1 MYLSVLDIII
11 VVVFILIFIGV
22 GLYFTK
28 QAGKDTAQFF
38 LGGRNLPW
46 WVAGTSMVATTF
58 AADTPL
64 LITEIVANNGIS
76 GNWIWWNGLI
86 GGMLTTFFFAKLWRK
101 ADIMTDVE
109 LTELRYTGEGAR
121 FLRGFKAI
129 YLGVL
134 LNAVIMAWVN
144 LALGALLI
152 GFFDIPKADLWM
164 YYLLAMGLV
173 ALYSGLSGLMGVAAT
188 DVVQFVVAMFGTI
201 ILAFLVINSPEIGGI
216 SGLQAKLPSESF
228 DFLPRFNFFGE
239 TVTQGAE
246 VLVISAATFLSY
258 VGFQWWASWYPGA
271 EPGGGG
277 YIAQRMM
284 STRDEKSALKAT
296 LWFQVMHYAV
306 RPLPWIL
313 VALAAVH
320 LYPDLPESDKK
331 LGYVMAMRDFLPD
344 GLRGLLLSAF
354 LAAYMSTIST
364 QLNWGSSY
372 LINDFYQRFVQ
383 PHASQKQLVLASR
396 FSTFL
401 LMAVALLVTLQMETL
416 EGAFKFMIQAGAGL
430 GAVLILRW
438 YWWRINAWSEISAT
452 LAPFVAYSGLWYF
465 TEWEDTSRFFFTVGF
480 TTVVWLLVTFLTKPT
495 HMKQLRKFYL
505 QVEPQGAWAPVVK
518 SLGIE
523 PPVSTLP
530 FLLGACFSAIVM
542 AFSILFF
549 VGKLIFAAYFWA
561 GICLLFFLLS
571 LWSLQYFSK
580 KADLF

>member
-1 MYLSVLDIII
+1 MHLSGLDIGVII
-11 VVVFILIFIGV
+11 GFLALFIGV

-28 QAGKDTAQFF
+28 KASTDTTQFF

-64 LITEIVANNGIS
+64 LITELVAKNGIS

-86 GGMLTTFFFAKLWRK
+86 GGMVTTFFFAKLWRK

-109 LTELRYTGEGAR
+109 LTELRYTGKEAR
-121 FLRGFKAI
+121 FLRGFKAV

-144 LALGALLI
+144 LALGALLM
-152 GFFDIPKADLWM
+152 GFFEIPKTDLWM
-164 YYLLAMGLV
+164 YYLVAMSLV
-173 ALYSGLSGLMGVAAT
+173 AFYSALSGLLGVAAT

-216 SGLQAKLPSESF
+216 SGLQSKIPAQSF
-228 DFLPRFNFFGE
+228 DFLPMFNIWGE
-239 TVTQGAE
+239 DIVSGAE
-246 VLVISAATFLSY
+246 VFVISGATFLSY

-277 YIAQRMM
+277 YVAQRMM
-284 STRDEKSALKAT
+284 STPDEKSALKAT

-313 VALAAVH
+313 VALAAIH

-331 LGYVMAMRDFLPD
+331 LGYVYAMRDFLPD

-372 LINDFYQRFVQ
+372 LINDLYQRFIQ
-383 PHASQKQLVLASR
+383 PDASQKQLVLASR
-396 FSTFL
+396 LSTVL
-401 LMAVALLVTLQMETL
+401 LMFVAILVTLQMETL

-430 GAVLILRW
+430 GAVLIMRW

-452 LAPFVAYSGLWYF
+452 VAPFLAYGGLWF
-465 TEWEDTSRFFFTVGF
+465 WTDWDDNSKFFFTVGF
-480 TTVVWLLVTFLTKPT
+480 TTVVWLLVTLLTKPT
-495 HMKQLRKFYL
+495 HINQLKRFYL
-505 QVEPQGAWAPVVK
+505 QVEPQGAWKPVTTA
-518 SLGIE
+518 LGIRKS
-523 PPVSTLP
+523 PSTLLS
-530 FLLGACFSAIVM
+530 LLGASFCAMIL

-549 VGKLIFAAYFWA
+549 IGKLIFGDYLWMS
-561 GICLLFFLLS
+561 ISIISFLVS
-571 LWSLQYFSK
+571 LGGLRYFSK